1 MKIEYVKISAVIAA
15 FALMGAGSATLLESF
30 GVISGTASV
39 ERPVEISEINYNS
52 HIDGEESGE
61 YVVLE
66 VNRDSFDLSEWN
78 LTTSDSSED
87 RINASRSVERQY
99 VALVDNTSTV
109 SNTSS
114 ELESAGVEVVETG
127 NLGLTNADGTEG
139 SGENVTLRY
148 MPSGNVMIH
157 EVDYSLSSCEGTDA
171 YIVSSESCREPLL
184 EIDGGGN

>member
-1 MKIEYVKISAVIAA
+1 MNYAKILAV
-15 FALMGAGSATLLESF
+15 FGVLALLGAGSATLLDVYGS
-30 GVISGTASV
+30 IRGTVSV

-52 HIDGEESGE
+52 PIGGEESGE

-66 VNRDSFDLSEWN
+66 INRDSMDLSEWN

-114 ELESAGVEVVETG
+114 ELESADVELVETG
-127 NLGLTNADGTEG
+127 NLGLTNADGNEG
-139 SGENVTLRY
+139 SGENVTLRH
-148 MPSGNVMIH
+148 MPSENVMMH
-157 EVDYSLSSCEGTDA
+157 EVDYSLSSCEGMDA
-171 YIVSSESCREPLL
+171 FKVSTGNCGEPLL